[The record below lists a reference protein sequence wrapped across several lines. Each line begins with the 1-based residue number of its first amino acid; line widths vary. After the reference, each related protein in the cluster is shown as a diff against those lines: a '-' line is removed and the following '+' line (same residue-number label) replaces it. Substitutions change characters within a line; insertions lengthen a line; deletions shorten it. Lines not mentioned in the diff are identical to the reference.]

1 MWKELLRLISRGGL
15 FFIEFCQVIFVSLF
29 SSVAGECC
37 NEECTFIPESQAHVC
52 QAETECSLESTCK
65 YPLIR

>member
-1 MWKELLRLISRGGL
+1 MWKDLLELISVRVL
-15 FFIEFCQVIFVSLF
+15 FFIESCQVIFVSLF
-29 SSVAGECC
+29 SSVAGDCC
-37 NEECTFIPESQAHVC
+37 TEECAFVPESEARVC